1 MKIGKHIDIL
11 IGNLTE
17 DKAKDLGN
25 NLWLFVSNFTDFDAR
40 KLFKLYKHAVKK
52 DGSSQEEKESSQ
64 ERDEKKEKREKSK
77 HKKKHKERDREQ
89 RKSQDD
95 PRPESDRRERE
106 RVAPP
111 RPDHQ
116 PERRD
121 SSSYHRGYKERNGYS
136 HNQYSKGGGH
146 PRADYGHSKGGYRG
160 YKERDRQER
169 SWGGGGGSE
178 GHHQRWGGGYRDGRD
193 DHWRDRGERGERGGG
208 GGGYYHNG
216 NKSYDRRDHADT
228 DSKSSYHQED
238 SRSHHYQEEESQTR
252 DLNDSREEGEIGPE
266 DVGVCD
272 NN

>member
-11 IGNLTE
+11 IGSMTE
-17 DKAKDLGN
+17 DKAKDWRN

-89 RKSQDD
+89 RKSQDEV
-95 PRPESDRRERE
+95 RPEPERRERD
-106 RVAPP
+106 RVAPL
-111 RPDHQ
+111 RAEHQ

-136 HNQYSKGGGH
+136 NHQHSKGGGGGY
-146 PRADYGHSKGGYRG
+146 PRQDYGHSKGGYRG
-160 YKERDRQER
+160 YKERDRQDR
-169 SWGGGGGSE
+169 SWGGGGGGSD
-178 GHHQRWGGGYRDGRD
+178 GHYQRWGGGYRDGRD
-193 DHWRDRGERGERGGG
+193 DHWRERGERG

-216 NKSYDRRDHADT
+216 NKGYDRRDHGDAE
-228 DSKSSYHQED
+228 SKSGYHQED
-238 SRSHHYQEEESQTR
+238 SRSNYYPEEDSQSR